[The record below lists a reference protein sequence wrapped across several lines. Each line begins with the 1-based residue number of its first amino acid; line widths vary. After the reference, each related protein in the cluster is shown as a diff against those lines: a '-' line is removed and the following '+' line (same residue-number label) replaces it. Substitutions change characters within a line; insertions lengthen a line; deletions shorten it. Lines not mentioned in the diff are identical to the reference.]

1 MAECLYCGYKQIP
14 ETAKTCPRCG
24 LSLNQIVSNATRALA
39 EAEEEIGTPR
49 WGTAG
54 FNSRMNL
61 VLKVPDSEKTFTFD
75 AAEITKLTIGRV
87 DPDTGEAPAVDLID
101 HKAVEKGVSR
111 RHASIIRRDTGS
123 LSLVDQDSDNG
134 TFLNGQRLVP
144 NQPRILRD
152 GDEIRLGHLILY
164 VRFVKATDGS

>member
-1 MAECLYCGYKQIP
+1 
-14 ETAKTCPRCG
+14 
-24 LSLNQIVSNATRALA
+24 
-39 EAEEEIGTPR
+39 
-49 WGTAG
+49 
-54 FNSRMNL
+54 MNL
-61 VLKVPDSEKTFTFD
+61 VLKVPDTEKTFTFD

-123 LSLVDQDSDNG
+123 LSLVDQESDNG

-164 VRFVKATDGS
+164 VRFVKATDAS

>member
-1 MAECLYCGYKQIP
+1 LVECLYCGYKNIP

-24 LSLNQIVSNATRALA
+24 LSLNQTVSNATRALA
-39 EAEEEIGTPR
+39 EPEEEIGTPR

-61 VLKVPDSEKTFTFD
+61 VLKVPDSDKTFTFD
-75 AAEITKLTIGRV
+75 AAEITRITLGRV

-101 HKAVEKGVSR
+101 SKAVEKGVSR

-123 LSLVDQDSDNG
+123 LSLVDLESGNG

-152 GDEIRLGHLILY
+152 GDEIRLGHLVLY
-164 VRFVKATDGS
+164 VRFVKA